1 MEMSR
6 IQGGEGHEADVRVA
20 TAMIKEIRKLEDQME
35 VLERGRMEKTK
46 EEAEQISVLQTRV
59 VHTDEVRAVDSSP
72 QKEVD
77 ELTAGPVVRTTRE
90 QVDQWRRDGKEVEVL
105 PMKAIAS
112 LKPPARRKGR
122 VVVCGN
128 FAGEKAADV
137 SVGGICTMA
146 LRGVVH
152 TSALKSWR
160 IGTID
165 VKCAFLQAPRR
176 RGDKISI
183 TEPPTLLKQMNLVQG
198 DEVWRV
204 HQALYGYV
212 ESPSDWAD

>member
-90 QVDQWRRDGKEVEVL
+90 QVDQWRRDGKKVKVP

-122 VVVCGN
+122 VVVCRN
-128 FAGEKAADV
+128 FAGEKGADV
-137 SVGGICTMA
+137 SVDGICTMA
-146 LRGVVH
+146 LRSVVH

-160 IGTID
+160 IWTID
-165 VKCAFLQAPRR
+165 VKCAFLQHPGGGGTRSQSR
-176 RGDKISI
+176 NR
-183 TEPPTLLKQMNLVQG
+183 PPC
-198 DEVWRV
+198 
-204 HQALYGYV
+204 
-212 ESPSDWAD
+212 